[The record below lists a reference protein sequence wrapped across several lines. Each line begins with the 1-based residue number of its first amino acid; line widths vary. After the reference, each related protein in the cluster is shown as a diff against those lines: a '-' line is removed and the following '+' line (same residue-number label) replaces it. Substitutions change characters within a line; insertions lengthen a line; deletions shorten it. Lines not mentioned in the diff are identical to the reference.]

1 MGKLTFTQRKPL
13 RNSAHGRKGG
23 DTSPG
28 AEGSRRRVQ
37 GVKGEI
43 LGEAKPRE
51 AADRDWRNCHARLTD
66 SQREQNPKAER
77 GVRRAE
83 QFDRDTP
90 RNGTR
95 VMAVGGPKNPAAV
108 RLSARKR
115 KPVGPR

>member
-1 MGKLTFTQRKPL
+1 
-13 RNSAHGRKGG
+13 
-23 DTSPG
+23 
-28 AEGSRRRVQ
+28 
-37 GVKGEI
+37 VKGEI